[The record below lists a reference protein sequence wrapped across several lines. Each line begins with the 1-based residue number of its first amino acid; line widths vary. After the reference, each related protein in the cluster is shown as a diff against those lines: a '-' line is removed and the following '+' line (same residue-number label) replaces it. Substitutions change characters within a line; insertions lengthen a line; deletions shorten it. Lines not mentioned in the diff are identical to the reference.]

1 MNSSPCLRGLCNE
14 WEKVQQTV
22 HGTDLP
28 KNNRKERENMASLL
42 KRLVIFTLGLL
53 IFQMA
58 PVVHAQGKMGM
69 MMGRQMMMNS
79 GMMGMNGMMINP
91 NLAPNLAPGFNWN
104 LYGNPNGN
112 RAAGSGGYGG
122 GSGGGYGGYVN
133 TYPSDDFGGDNSY
146 ANSQRRKR
154 HYREREVT
162 LSPQEERERIHQMEL
177 AWSQG
182 DLTEL
187 ETQSATALNI
197 LLADL
202 RELQSKGIQAS
213 DVSLDKI
220 SLGNINVL
228 VGRGNGNSGL
238 LKNGGRLNWP
248 QTLQG
253 REFQRERDL
262 VNNLVPKIIEQAR
275 RGHVADLSVIASASL
290 KMHEVLHNKIADIPT
305 PEYVRAKRFLT
316 QLDDAIRI
324 LREPDAANYFNQL
337 YSAQGR
343 TAAELVQFM
352 TRLDMRFA
360 PAVEGD
366 AASYLALHRILAA
379 YDRAAHDQLVAK
391 N

>member
-1 MNSSPCLRGLCNE
+1 
-14 WEKVQQTV
+14 
-22 HGTDLP
+22 
-28 KNNRKERENMASLL
+28 MASLL
-42 KRLVIFTLGLL
+42 KRLVILTFGSL
-53 IFQMA
+53 IVQPA
-58 PVVHAQGKMGM
+58 PMVHAQGRMGM
-69 MMGRQMMMNS
+69 MMGRQMMMNP

-104 LYGNPNGN
+104 LYGNRYGN
-112 RAAGSGGYGG
+112 RGAGSGGYGG
-122 GSGGGYGGYVN
+122 GSGGGYGGYSS
-133 TYPSDDFGGDNSY
+133 TYPSDNFGDDSSY
-146 ANSQRRKR
+146 SNSQRRKR
-154 HYREREVT
+154 HYREMEVT
-162 LSPQEERERIHQMEL
+162 ISPQEERERIHQMEL

-213 DVSLDKI
+213 DVALDKV
-220 SLGNINVL
+220 SLANLNVL

-262 VNNLVPKIIEQAR
+262 INSLVPKIVEQAR
-275 RGHVADLSVIASASL
+275 RGQATDLSVIASASL
-290 KMHEVLHNKIADIPT
+290 KMHEVLHARIADILT
-305 PEYVRAKRFLT
+305 PEYIRAKRFLT
-316 QLDDAIRI
+316 QVDDAIRI

-352 TRLDMRFA
+352 TRLNMRFA
-360 PAVEGD
+360 PAVDGG
-366 AASYLALHRILAA
+366 AASYNALHRILAA